1 MNIRKRVGS
10 ALVAACISAAGSL
23 AAPIPPKLP
32 VEDFIRFP
40 VAGGVAVSPDGKTM
54 AYEMRKGDD
63 WLLVFQDWDTGKLVT
78 TRNGAMGFTP
88 VWLNTERVVYGDG
101 SSMDRDGNN
110 RRKGYTTGW
119 QSQFLFA
126 RFKGNKA
133 NGFLAENYEGNVM
146 LIQTR
151 DDIAQVRPFATNPGH
166 VTKWLVDGNGFVRAA
181 MEETK
186 DGGQTRVIVRA
197 DENGPWTV
205 PAGLDFANDKIRA
218 QWLSADG
225 KTLFLTKVT
234 PEGTWGV
241 YTYDL
246 EKQQEK
252 EQIISHTKYDIF
264 PAYSVLAPATREVLG
279 FYYFTDREH
288 AVWFNPLLDDLQ
300 QALDQILPGA
310 TNEISSMSDDL
321 QHMVIFSSSSRDPG
335 KYYQFDLAK
344 KSLKPLYPLKP
355 WIKREQMAEM
365 YPINYQSRDGLTIH
379 GYLTVPAGREPKQLP
394 MVVLPHPELFSR
406 YAWSFDSNVQFLA
419 NRGYA
424 VLQVNPRGTVGYG
437 EAFKEKGYRKIGREV
452 QDDITDGTRWAIE
465 QGIADP
471 KRIAIVGYGFG
482 GYSALMGVIRNP
494 GLYQCAVSIGG
505 TTNWM
510 AKTKY
515 TKPKDVRADYKEI
528 IGDPVKE
535 AAELAD
541 ISPINHVDQIT
552 APVFVAYDNRFDFY
566 VDIYDDYSAF
576 AKALKKMHKNFEVM
590 DIHNDRESL
599 YEGKNHLELFNKVD
613 AFLAKYV
620 PTDVSNA
627 PVATPAK

>member
-1 MNIRKRVGS
+1 MKINACLG
-10 ALVAACISAAGSL
+10 LVLGAACISFANSF

-54 AYEMRKGDD
+54 AYEIRKGDD
-63 WLLVFQDWDTGKLVT
+63 WLLVFQDWATGKLVT

-101 SSMDRDGNN
+101 SSIDRSGNN
-110 RRKGYTTGW
+110 GRRGYTTGW
-119 QSQFLFA
+119 QSKILFS
-126 RFKGNKA
+126 RFTGNKA
-133 NGFLAENYEGNVM
+133 NGFLAVNYASDVM

-151 DDIAQVRPFATNPGH
+151 DQISPVRPFVLNPGH
-166 VTKWLVDGNGFVRAA
+166 VVKWLVDGTGFVRAA
-181 MEETK
+181 TEETK
-186 DGGQTRVIVRA
+186 DGGQTRVIIRT
-197 DENGPWTV
+197 DEKSPWTV

-246 EKQQEK
+246 ERQQEK
-252 EQIISHTKYDIF
+252 ELIVSHTKYDIF
-264 PAYSVLAPATREVLG
+264 PSYSVLAPATREVLG

-288 AVWFNPLLDDLQ
+288 ATWFNLRLADLQ

-310 TNEISSMSDDL
+310 TNEISSLSDDL
-321 QHMVIFSSSSRDPG
+321 QHIVIYSSSARDPG

-344 KSLKPLYPLKP
+344 KSLKPLYPLRP

-365 YPINYQSRDGLTIH
+365 YPINFQSRDGLTIH

-394 MVVLPHPELFSR
+394 MVVLPHAELFAR
-406 YAWSFDSNVQFLA
+406 YAWGFDSDVQLLA

-424 VLQVNPRGTVGYG
+424 VLQINARGTVGYG
-437 EAFKEKGYRKIGREV
+437 EAFMEKGFRRIGREV
-452 QDDITDGTRWAIE
+452 QDDITDGTRWTIE

-515 TKPKDVRADYKEI
+515 TKPKDVRTDYKEI
-528 IGDPVKE
+528 IGDPEKD

-552 APVFVAYDNRFDFY
+552 APLFVVYDNRFDFY
-566 VDIYDDYSAF
+566 VDIYDDFNAF
-576 AKALKKMHKNFEVM
+576 TKALKKMHKDCEVM
-590 DIHNDRESL
+590 DIHNDNESL
-599 YEGKNHLELFNKVD
+599 HAGKNHIELFTKLD
-613 AFLAKYV
+613 AFLAKHV
-620 PTDVSNA
+620 PTDMANV
-627 PVATPAK
+627 PVAAAK